1 MSLPLRLV
9 ESAMSSLRQWV
20 VVLVVTWLPC
30 PWQPYS
36 MDDNLF
42 HISFES
48 GVLEDPAATPPDSTH
63 K

>member
-1 MSLPLRLV
+1 
-9 ESAMSSLRQWV
+9 MSSLRQWV